1 MYAMK
6 HTKTLL
12 RSLRRERDWS
22 LDEVALKTGI
32 DATALSRIE
41 RRLRRPSDAQLAK
54 LAQVFSVKR
63 DELVA

>member
-1 MYAMK
+1 MK
-6 HTKTLL
+6 QTKTLL
-12 RSLRRERDWS
+12 RVLRRERDWS